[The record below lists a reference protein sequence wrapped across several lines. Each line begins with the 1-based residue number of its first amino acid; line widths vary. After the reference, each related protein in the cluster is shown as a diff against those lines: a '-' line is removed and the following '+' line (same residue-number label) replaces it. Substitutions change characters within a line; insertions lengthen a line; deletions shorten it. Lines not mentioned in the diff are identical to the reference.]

1 MQSIGAAPSLSTC
14 IENHRVDE
22 KNAQRRRTATLHR
35 YSPGVAPSAAAAAA
49 VAADGDD
56 LVEVTWSRD
65 ADTFAT
71 MQLVAEHDLI
81 D

>member
-35 YSPGVAPSAAAAAA
+35 YSPGVAPSAAD
-49 VAADGDD
+49 DGDD